1 MKKLFTFLASA
12 LFAMTAAANGEVTD
26 GWLMVEDFEN
36 ASTPALYNK
45 NGQNPTGTVNITD
58 SPTETGNKVVSF
70 ENGDYNTAI
79 ELDVTLPDGKTL
91 ADYTQVAF
99 DLYIVRH
106 ETDTYCNCKNM
117 LVQIDDEVI
126 NLETNSPKQAEI
138 EVWTQKTYNINIE
151 QTAANTFKLRLGL
164 LIKGGHYYID
174 NVRFKEYEEPGETSN
189 GTVSGGWLMLEDFE
203 AAQTVNTF
211 NYKGYNPTGTASIT
225 ANPTAAGER
234 VASFVG
240 GDFNTVIELD
250 ITLPDGKTLKDYTQI
265 AFDIYLNANE
275 AENFQYKQM
284 LVWADDY
291 VIHQDQDTDYPK
303 VADPETWTT
312 KSYIIDTDG
321 NNIGNTFKL
330 RIGVLDNAAD
340 YLIDNVRLKEYEE
353 PGTSHNGEI
362 VDGWLILQ
370 DFEAATAG
378 EIGAW
383 DIGGYGIPEE
393 TTTEIISNPTA
404 GNERVAWFAGGNKYN
419 TILELSVALPT
430 DKKLS
435 DYSDIAFDFYR
446 NESFTNNYPMLYI
459 RANDIVIYDD
469 GESGNNYGSSETWSE
484 VSKSLVGIEG
494 LDGISGTFNLRLG
507 MKTDTQD
514 YLIDNVRL
522 KPNTSSGIT
531 DVTAEGT
538 AIVVGNGCVTIT
550 ADDETAVA
558 IYTAEGQLVARETV
572 YGSTTISLAR
582 GLYIV
587 NAGTQVRKVL
597 VK

>member
-79 ELDVTLPDGKTL
+79 ELDVTLPHGKTL

-106 ETDTYCNCKNM
+106 ESDTYCNCKNM

-265 AFDIYLNANE
+265 AFDIYLNNNE

-284 LVWADDY
+284 LVWADDF
-291 VIHQDQDTDYPK
+291 VIHQDTEYLK

-362 VDGWLILQ
+362 IDGKLMVE
-370 DFEAATAG
+370 DFEAVQTVGMFNYLGYTPVGTASIVDNPALS
-378 EIGAW
+378 ENKAAQFE
-383 DIGGYGIPEE
+383 GGD
-393 TTTEIISNPTA
+393 
-404 GNERVAWFAGGNKYN
+404 YN
-419 TILELSVALPT
+419 TVIELDVTLPDGKTLKDYT
-430 DKKLS
+430 DIVFDVYANSTEGADNQNKNMLVWADEFVIHQDD
-435 DYSDIAFDFYR
+435 DYSFKSTEDTWVEHSYAIPTEGNTIGNAF
-446 NESFTNNYPMLYI
+446 
-459 RANDIVIYDD
+459 
-469 GESGNNYGSSETWSE
+469 
-484 VSKSLVGIEG
+484 K
-494 LDGISGTFNLRLG
+494 LRLG
-507 MKTDTQD
+507 ILTNAAD
-514 YLIDNVRL
+514 YLLDNVML
-522 KPNTSSGIT
+522 TPSTSSGIT

-538 AIVVGNGCVTIT
+538 AIVIGNGCVTIT

>member
-99 DLYIVRH
+99 DLYIPRH

-117 LVQIDDEVI
+117 LVQIDGDVI
-126 NLETNSPKQAEI
+126 HLDTDYPKQAEI
-138 EVWTQKTYNINIE
+138 EEWTKKTYNINIE
-151 QTAANTFKLRLGL
+151 QTAVNTFKLRLGL
-164 LIKGGHYYID
+164 LVKGNHYYID

-275 AENFQYKQM
+275 AKNFQYKQM

-291 VIHQDQDTDYPK
+291 VIHQDTDYPK

-362 VDGWLILQ
+362 IDGKLMVE
-370 DFEAATAG
+370 DFNYMSDIRMYNYLGYSPQGTLG
-378 EIGAW
+378 YSW
-383 DIGGYGIPEE
+383 DPTDSSNLVASFEGGD
-393 TTTEIISNPTA
+393 
-404 GNERVAWFAGGNKYN
+404 YN
-419 TILELSVALPT
+419 TVIELDVTLPDGKT
-430 DKKLS
+430 LS
-435 DYSDIAFDFYR
+435 DYTQISFDVYARSTEGADNQNKNMLVWADEFVIHQDDDYSFKSTEDTWVEHSYAIPTEGNTIGNAF
-446 NESFTNNYPMLYI
+446 
-459 RANDIVIYDD
+459 
-469 GESGNNYGSSETWSE
+469 
-484 VSKSLVGIEG
+484 K
-494 LDGISGTFNLRLG
+494 LRLG
-507 MKTDTQD
+507 ILTNAAD
-514 YLIDNVRL
+514 YLLDNVML
-522 KPNTSSGIT
+522 TPSTSSGIT

>member
-1 MKKLFTFLASA
+1 MKKIFTFLASA

-45 NGQNPTGTVNITD
+45 NGQDPTGTVNITD

-79 ELDVTLPDGKTL
+79 ELDVILPDGKTL

-99 DLYIVRH
+99 DLYIPRH

-126 NLETNSPKQAEI
+126 NLETNSPQQAEI

-151 QTAANTFKLRLGL
+151 QTAVNTFKLRLGL
-164 LIKGGHYYID
+164 LIRGGHYYID

-211 NYKGYNPTGTASIT
+211 NYQGNNPTGTASIT
-225 ANPTAAGER
+225 ANPTAAGEK

-240 GDFNTVIELD
+240 GDYNTVIELD

-265 AFDIYLNANE
+265 AFDIYLNDNE
-275 AENFQYKQM
+275 AENFQYKNM

-291 VIHQDQDTDYPK
+291 VINQDTNYPK

-340 YLIDNVRLKEYEE
+340 YMIDNVRLKEYEE

-362 VDGWLILQ
+362 IDGKLMVE
-370 DFEAATAG
+370 DFEAVQTVNTFNYVGDTPTGTAS
-378 EIGAW
+378 IV
-383 DIGGYGIPEE
+383 D
-393 TTTEIISNPTA
+393 NPTLS
-404 GNERVAWFAGGNKYN
+404 GNKSASFVGGDYN
-419 TILELSVALPT
+419 TVIELDVTLPDGKT
-430 DKKLS
+430 LK
-435 DYSDIAFDFYR
+435 DYSDITFDLYVRSSEEENYLYKNMLVWADDFVI
-446 NESFTNNYPMLYI
+446 NQDTNYPKTGDPDVWTEKSYSI
-459 RANDIVIYDD
+459 PTEGNDV
-469 GESGNNYGSSETWSE
+469 GNAF
-484 VSKSLVGIEG
+484 K
-494 LDGISGTFNLRLG
+494 LRLG
-507 MKTDTQD
+507 ILSNTAD
-514 YLIDNVRL
+514 YLIDNVML
-522 KPNTSSGIT
+522 TPNTSSGIT
-531 DVTAEGT
+531 DVTVEGT

-558 IYTAEGQLVARETV
+558 IYTTEGQLVASETV
-572 YGSTTISLAR
+572 IGSATISLAR
-582 GLYIV
+582 GMYIV
-587 NAGTQVRKVL
+587 RAGQKTMKVIVR
-597 VK
+597 